1 MKWFYKLSRREKNIM
16 KVAALVATLFII
28 SQGVPGL
35 RQYYSEGQ
43 RDISQLR
50 DAIARETRL
59 IEETDRWLSRQE
71 ELETIRPTMAN
82 LVFSGNNA
90 PLIAAAIQRQ
100 VREVA
105 SEYGI
110 NITANRLA
118 EAEQGAGWLRVNQG
132 LSFSLT
138 DQNALLPFFEAL
150 EAGAPYLG
158 VSAFSLRRTRNQYTG
173 EMTVVGFSPMDVVD
187 EEQS

>member
-1 MKWFYKLSRREKNIM
+1 MTWYNRLSRREQNIM
-16 KVAALVATLFII
+16 KLAGIVALLFLL

-35 RQYYSEGQ
+35 RQYFSEGQ
-43 RDISQLR
+43 REISQLR
-50 DAIARETRL
+50 DAIAREERL
-59 IEETDRWLSRQE
+59 IEETDRWLSRLE
-71 ELETIRPTMAN
+71 ELEVIRPTMSDQ
-82 LVFSGNNA
+82 VFSGNNA
-90 PLIAAAIQRQ
+90 PLIAAAMQRQ
-100 VREVA
+100 VREIA

-150 EAGAPYLG
+150 ENAQPYLG
-158 VSAFSLRRTRNQYTG
+158 VSAFSLRRSRNQYTG
-173 EMTVVGFSPMDVVD
+173 EMTVVGFSPMD

>member
-1 MKWFYKLSRREKNIM
+1 MKWFNKLSRREKNIM

-82 LVFSGNNA
+82 LGFSGKGGR
-90 PLIAAAIQRQ
+90 QR
-100 VREVA
+100 VRYQHH
-105 SEYGI
+105 SEQAGRGG
-110 NITANRLA
+110 TGGRLVTC
-118 EAEQGAGWLRVNQG
+118 ESGT
-132 LSFSLT
+132 FFLT
-138 DQNALLPFFEAL
+138 D
-150 EAGAPYLG
+150 
-158 VSAFSLRRTRNQYTG
+158 
-173 EMTVVGFSPMDVVD
+173 
-187 EEQS
+187 

>member
-1 MKWFYKLSRREKNIM
+1 MTWYNRLSRREQNIM
-16 KVAALVATLFII
+16 KLAGIVALLFLL

-43 RDISQLR
+43 REISQLR
-50 DAIARETRL
+50 DAIAREERL
-59 IEETDRWLSRQE
+59 IEETDRWLSRLE
-71 ELETIRPTMAN
+71 ELEVIRPTMSDQ
-82 LVFSGNNA
+82 VFSGNNA
-90 PLIAAAIQRQ
+90 PLIAAAMQRQ
-100 VREVA
+100 VREIA

-138 DQNALLPFFEAL
+138 DQNVLLSFFEAL
-150 EAGAPYLG
+150 E
-158 VSAFSLRRTRNQYTG
+158 T
-173 EMTVVGFSPMDVVD
+173 E
-187 EEQS
+187 

>member
-1 MKWFYKLSRREKNIM
+1 MKWYNKLSRREQNIM
-16 KVAALVATLFII
+16 KVAALVAILFLL

-43 RDISQLR
+43 REISQLR

-59 IEETDRWLSRQE
+59 IEETDRWLGRQQ
-71 ELETIRPTMAN
+71 ELNTIRPTMDDQI
-82 LVFSGNNA
+82 FSGDNA

-100 VREVA
+100 VREIA

-150 EAGAPYLG
+150 EAGSPYLG

-173 EMTVVGFSPMDVVD
+173 EMTVVGFSPMDNMD